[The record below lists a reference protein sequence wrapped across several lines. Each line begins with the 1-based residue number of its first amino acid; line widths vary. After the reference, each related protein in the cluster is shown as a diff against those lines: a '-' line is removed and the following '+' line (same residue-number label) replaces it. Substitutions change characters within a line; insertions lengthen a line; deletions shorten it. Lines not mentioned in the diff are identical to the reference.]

1 MTLAGP
7 LRRAVSAGRFAEAQ
21 ALLLEYR
28 RMLDAVPPG
37 APERERMFGEAAE
50 LVEWTRRITL
60 AERAACAARLASLAA
75 APAPYRAGE
84 PARHSWEMVG

>member
-7 LRRAVSAGRFAEAQ
+7 LRQAVSAGRFADAQ

-28 RMLDAVPPG
+28 RMLDAAPAG
-37 APERERMFGEAAE
+37 EPERERMFLEAAE
-50 LVEWTRRITL
+50 LVEWARRITL
-60 AERAACAARLASLAA
+60 AARAAAAAQLASLPS
-75 APAPYRAGE
+75 APPRYGIEA